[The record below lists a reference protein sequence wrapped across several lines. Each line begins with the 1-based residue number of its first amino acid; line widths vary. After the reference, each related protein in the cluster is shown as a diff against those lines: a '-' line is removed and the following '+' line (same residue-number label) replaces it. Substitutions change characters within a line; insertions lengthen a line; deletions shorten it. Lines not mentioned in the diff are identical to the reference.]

1 VAAAFGP
8 LPAFG
13 VAALLWISSV
23 AGSGGM
29 AAVLADQAAQI
40 FPVLTSAAPRS
51 LAMFG
56 IFAMLVAL
64 NARGIKFGA
73 TAIMIFAAAK
83 VIPLLLLA
91 LIGSRYM
98 HWDNLRITAMP
109 TLTSIG
115 GSLVIV
121 VFAYSGIETA
131 LAPSGEVRDPARVVP
146 RAALLGILTVI
157 ASYVGLQWVSQ
168 GVLGAALIGNPAPLA
183 ALADSIVPGGGHW
196 LVLVASVS
204 LVGCMQGDL
213 LGSSRLLFALARD
226 GFLPAGF
233 ATLTMRRRVPLIA
246 LLAQALCTW
255 LAASAGSFTT
265 LALVSGGAF
274 CFVYIAGCAAAWQL
288 QRRRVA
294 EATRPLHLPAGPL
307 IPLLGILG
315 LGAIL
320 STLERAEWLAIG
332 FALLGMAIL
341 YCCNLWY
348 RHGI

>member
-1 VAAAFGP
+1 
-8 LPAFG
+8 
-13 VAALLWISSV
+13 
-23 AGSGGM
+23 
-29 AAVLADQAAQI
+29 
-40 FPVLTSAAPRS
+40 
-51 LAMFG
+51 
-56 IFAMLVAL
+56 
-64 NARGIKFGA
+64 
-73 TAIMIFAAAK
+73 
-83 VIPLLLLA
+83 
-91 LIGSRYM
+91 
-98 HWDNLRITAMP
+98 
-109 TLTSIG
+109 
-115 GSLVIV
+115 
-121 VFAYSGIETA
+121 
-131 LAPSGEVRDPARVVP
+131 
-146 RAALLGILTVI
+146 
-157 ASYVGLQWVSQ
+157 
-168 GVLGAALIGNPAPLA
+168 
-183 ALADSIVPGGGHW
+183 
-196 LVLVASVS
+196 
-204 LVGCMQGDL
+204 MQGDL